1 MGVRIVINPVCN
13 WLRRTAF
20 VGAVSLGLSTVPA
33 GFVLAGDQVAAVGD
47 QQRIK
52 LEAVI
57 ANGAKTLKDRISF
70 TVSRF
75 ENGAVG
81 PIVATAEK
89 SPTELSLPAGQYRVA
104 TVYGDVTVD
113 SNLEVSSSAVKHRV
127 NLNAGWVRLKVIP
140 HRGAKPVKGDVA
152 WEIMTYGRDASGKRH
167 LVATTNGPRPSLV
180 LPEGFYLVRAKT
192 RDARVKH
199 TIEVTAGHT
208 YKYTLNMN
216 AGALHTSALSQQG
229 GLFASEE
236 VTWQVYRKGGKRPVS
251 TITGATGSFTL
262 REGSYRVVATAG
274 EMTSTADVAVR
285 SGNSRKVNLTLR

>member
-1 MGVRIVINPVCN
+1 MFNSVRN
-13 WLRRTAF
+13 WLFHAAF
-20 VGAVSLGLSTVPA
+20 AGVVSLGFSALSMNHA
-33 GFVLAGDQVAAVGD
+33 LADGQLAAVGD

-70 TVSRF
+70 TVSRL

-104 TVYGDVTVD
+104 TVYGDVAVD
-113 SNLEVSSSAVKHRV
+113 SNLEVASSAVKHRV

-140 HRGAKPVKGDVA
+140 HRGAKPLKGDVA
-152 WEIMTYGRDASGKRH
+152 WDILTFGRDANGKRH
-167 LVATTNGPRPSLV
+167 LVATSVGPRPSLV

-216 AGALHTSALSQQG
+216 AGALHTSALNHDG
-229 GLFASEE
+229 GVFSSEE
-236 VTWQVYRKGGKRPVS
+236 VTWEIFRKGAKKPLS
-251 TITGATGSFTL
+251 TITGATGAFTL
-262 REGSYRVVATAG
+262 REGSYRVVAKSG
-274 EMTSTADVAVR
+274 KMSSSTEVAVR
-285 SGNSRKVNLTLR
+285 SGNSKKINLTLR

>member
-1 MGVRIVINPVCN
+1 MINPVCN
-13 WLRRTAF
+13 WLCRAAF
-20 VGAVSLGLSTVPA
+20 VGAVSIGLSTVSA
-33 GFVLAGDQVAAVGD
+33 GFAQADDQMAAVGD
-47 QQRIK
+47 QQRIN

-57 ANGAKTLKDRISF
+57 ANGAKTLKDKISF

-75 ENGAVG
+75 ENGGVG

-89 SPTELSLPAGQYRVA
+89 SPAELSLPAGQYRVS

-113 SNLEVSSSAVKHRV
+113 SNLEVASSAVKHRV

-140 HRGAKPVKGDVA
+140 HRGAKPMKGDVS
-152 WEIMTYGRDASGKRH
+152 WEVMTYGRDANGKRH
-167 LVATTNGPRPSLV
+167 RVATANGPRPSLV

-216 AGALHTSALSQQG
+216 AGSLHTSALTHDG
-229 GLFASEE
+229 GLFASDE
-236 VTWQVYRKGGKRPVS
+236 VTWEVYRKGGKRVLS
-251 TITGATGSFTL
+251 SITGATGTFTL
-262 REGSYRVVATAG
+262 REGSYRIVATSG
-274 EMTSTADVAVR
+274 EMTSSTDVAVR

>member
-1 MGVRIVINPVCN
+1 MGVTNVINPVCN
-13 WLRRTAF
+13 WLYRTAF
-20 VGAVSLGLSTVPA
+20 AGAISLGLSAVPA
-33 GFVLAGDQVAAVGD
+33 GVALAGEQMAAVGD

-89 SPTELSLPAGQYRVA
+89 SPAELSLPAGQYRVA
-104 TVYGDVTVD
+104 TVYGDVAVD
-113 SNLEVSSSAVKHRV
+113 SNLEVASAAVKHRV

-140 HRGAKPVKGDVA
+140 HRGAKPLKGDVA
-152 WEIMTYGRDASGKRH
+152 WEVMTYGRDASGKRH

-192 RDARVKH
+192 RDAKVKH

-216 AGALHTSALSQQG
+216 AGSLHTSALTQEG
-229 GLFASEE
+229 GLFSSDQVVWE
-236 VTWQVYRKGGKRPVS
+236 VYRKGGKRMLS
-251 TITGATGSFTL
+251 TKTGSTGSFTL
-262 REGSYRVVATAG
+262 REGSYRIVAIAG
-274 EMTSTADVAVR
+274 EMTSSADVAVR
-285 SGNSRKVNLTLR
+285 SGNSKKVNLTLR